1 MEIGVDS
8 FIAATVD
15 AAGRAV
21 DPAQHLSEL
30 LEAIRLAD
38 EVGLDVFGIGEHHRR
53 EFLDSAPTV
62 ILAAAAA
69 RTAGLARRRR
79 YAGLFYSRQHARAP
93 INGRHH
99 RRGTAPFS
107 AIDRSLP

>member
-1 MEIGVDS
+1 MEIGADS

-38 EVGLDVFGIGEHHRR
+38 EVGLDVFGIG
-53 EFLDSAPTV
+53 
-62 ILAAAAA
+62 
-69 RTAGLARRRR
+69 
-79 YAGLFYSRQHARAP
+79 
-93 INGRHH
+93 
-99 RRGTAPFS
+99 
-107 AIDRSLP
+107 